1 MDRLRRWGLLA
12 AALGFFIGTANPA
25 SVLAHALAHDR
36 DAHEAHRHVASL
48 DAHDGLAELSTRG
61 YAGSH
66 QHVRLDRANRTS
78 TQHLVVGPP
87 VTVTAADLDLA
98 PNERVADV
106 PASSVPAPDPPG
118 DDPPRLRAPP
128 LH

>member
-1 MDRLRRWGLLA
+1 MRRLRDWRLLA
-12 AALGFFIGTANPA
+12 AALGLALGTANPA
-25 SVLAHALAHDR
+25 SVLAHALAHHR
-36 DAHEAHRHVASL
+36 DDHEAHRHVTSL
-48 DAHDGLAELSTRG
+48 ETHDGPAELSTRG

-66 QHVRLDRANRTS
+66 HHVRLDQASRTS
-78 TQHLVVGPP
+78 SQQLVFGPP
-87 VTVTAADLDLA
+87 VTATSTNLDFALS
-98 PNERVADV
+98 ERVGVV